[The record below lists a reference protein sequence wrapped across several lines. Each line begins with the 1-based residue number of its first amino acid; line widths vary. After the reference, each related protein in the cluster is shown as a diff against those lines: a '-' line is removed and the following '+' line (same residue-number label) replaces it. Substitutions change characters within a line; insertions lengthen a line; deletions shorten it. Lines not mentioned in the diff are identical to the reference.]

1 MQYRKEDFKFYR
13 PSEILPEFI
22 GPTSGLNIRPQSV
35 SSPRALMT
43 ASQLGQ
49 KPAIMNGEP
58 ARIFTGF
65 EREHGKYLHQIKV
78 KEDCYVI
85 SVFDKYPDL
94 TPRNDNPP
102 STIVVVETLDGLHD
116 VIEVPHN
123 HCRHQSFGFKYVR
136 TELMKNLSIG
146 QALSAG
152 DILAKPPTL
161 NNDGDWCYG
170 RNLRMGLIPSEEG
183 IEDGLALSES
193 TVKKFALHGY
203 GTVEFSFGRNRVPL
217 NLHGD
222 DKVYKPWPDIGDVIP
237 PDGIIAAI
245 RKFDLELA
253 PANMSIH
260 SLSRVNQTDEIRA
273 GIPGAKIVDIKVIK
287 GNPQTN
293 NLPKVMERQVDKY
306 WGQTL
311 DFYRVILDVHNQI
324 KSKYRTNK
332 YDMSPEWG
340 NLVRDAMFYLDAK
353 DGVKRETYRGKDLS
367 DTLVVIQYEYI
378 CIPANGGKY
387 TDRNAGKA
395 VVTRVVPDD
404 EMPLDE
410 DGVPLD
416 GYMDDISTS
425 NRMNTPRMDEIVIT
439 ACAETCVNQMR
450 DLWYRGD
457 KEGAWNLMREF
468 YSIISPP
475 MMLAMDEVTSP
486 KQKDQT
492 LYEVIRSK
500 EETPP
505 LEINGLRIFM
515 ASDLPIDN
523 VEAIAEL
530 SRVFPPREHHLTIT
544 VKDEQKSKVVTKY
557 PSVIGEL
564 YIMALERAGNVFTAT
579 ASPKRQP
586 HGIPVKPGSS
596 ERASSVSVDT
606 PTRNLDEDTTR
617 GMCSLIGA
625 MGVAEIFDRSLNPIS
640 HQQECRSIFHS
651 ENPARIRT
659 TVPRNED
666 ELDET
671 VYGQKIIPLSG
682 GRVSQLRNHI
692 MATGGFKFDLGEDG
706 DAISDEE
713 LAQAMQD
720 IRERHRGV

>member
-1 MQYRKEDFKFYR
+1 MQYRKEDFRFYR
-13 PSEILPEFI
+13 HNEILPEFI

-78 KEDCYVI
+78 KEDCYVVSI
-85 SVFDKYPDL
+85 VDKYPDL
-94 TPRNDNPP
+94 VPRDDNPP
-102 STIVVVETLDGLHD
+102 STIVVIETTEGVYD
-116 VIEVPHN
+116 VIDVPHN
-123 HCRHQSFGFKYVR
+123 HCRHQSFGFKYIR
-136 TELMKNLSIG
+136 TDIMKNLTVG
-146 QALSAG
+146 QALMAG

-161 NNDGDWCYG
+161 NDDGDWCYG

-193 TVKKFALHGY
+193 TVAKFALHGY

-222 DKVYKPWPDIGDVIP
+222 DKHYKPWPDIGEIIP
-237 PDGIIAAI
+237 ADGIISAI

-253 PANMSIH
+253 PANMSVR
-260 SLSRVNQTDEIRA
+260 SLKRVNQTDEIRA

-293 NLPKVMERQVDKY
+293 NLPKVMEQQVDRY
-306 WGQTL
+306 WERTIE
-311 DFYRVILDVHNQI
+311 FYKVISDIHTRLKN
-324 KSKYRTNK
+324 KYRSQTYN
-332 YDMSPEWG
+332 MSPAWS
-340 NLVRDAMFYLDAK
+340 NLVRDALFYLDVK

-367 DTLVVIQYEYI
+367 DTLVIIQYEYV
-378 CIPANGGKY
+378 CIPAMGGKY

-439 ACAETCVNQMR
+439 ACAETCVERMR
-450 DLWYRGD
+450 ELCSKGD
-457 KEGAWNLMREF
+457 DDGAWDLMREF

-475 MMLAMDEVTSP
+475 MMLAMDEITNP
-486 KQKDQT
+486 RDKQQVLK
-492 LYEVIRSK
+492 EVVRSK

-515 ASDLPIDN
+515 PSDLPIDN
-523 VEAIAEL
+523 VEAISEL

-544 VKDEQKSKVVTKY
+544 VKDENKSKVVTRYK
-557 PSVIGEL
+557 SIIGEL
-564 YIMALERAGNVFTAT
+564 YVMALERAGNVFTAT
-579 ASPKRQP
+579 ASPRRQP
-586 HGIPVKPGSS
+586 HGIPVKPGSA

-617 GMCSLIGA
+617 GMCSLIGSL
-625 MGVAEIFDRSLNPIS
+625 GVAEVFDRSLNPLS

-651 ENPARIRT
+651 ENPARIEV

-666 ELDET
+666 ELDKT
-671 VYGQKIIPLSG
+671 VYGQKIIPLTG

-692 MATGGFKFDLGEDG
+692 MATGGFKFSLGEDG
-706 DAISDEE
+706 DSISDEE
-713 LAQAMQD
+713 LEEAMNL
-720 IRERHRGV
+720 IREQY